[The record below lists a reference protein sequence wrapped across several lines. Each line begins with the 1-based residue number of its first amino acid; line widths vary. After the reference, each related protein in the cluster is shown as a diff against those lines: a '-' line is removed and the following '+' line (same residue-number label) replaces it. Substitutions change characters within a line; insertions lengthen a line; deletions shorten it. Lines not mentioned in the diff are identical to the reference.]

1 MAKDTSI
8 DNVTPANLGFAL
20 RMSNINI
27 DHDTL
32 DKIIDL
38 VELLEQSGD
47 AVTLGQIAG
56 VQAKWVEANF

>member
-8 DNVTPANLGFAL
+8 DNVTPANLDLAL
-20 RMSNINI
+20 RMSGIQI

-38 VELLEQSGD
+38 VELLEAHGD
-47 AVTLGQIAG
+47 NTSIMQIAG
-56 VQAKWVEANF
+56 VQAKWGEVEF